1 MQEDQMGDNEQVP
14 LSLNTILFNLGEIKK
29 KVQDLYN
36 DIETNEY
43 FLEKMVHLN
52 VNENQEVSS
61 AKNKGF
67 NNTVSFDNQNTYE
80 PVLHNGVFWH

>member
-1 MQEDQMGDNEQVP
+1 MMKIQKFIEQK
-14 LSLNTILFNLGEIKK
+14 ER
-29 KVQDLYN
+29 
-36 DIETNEY
+36 
-43 FLEKMVHLN
+43 MVHLN